1 MWDEVQSG
9 GCSKIRR
16 KALKSLVVE
25 IYALFL
31 KEQDVNLLL
40 PFVHQKSVI

>member
-31 KEQDVNLLL
+31 KEVNLLL
-40 PFVHQKSVI
+40 PFVHQKSLI